1 MTLTNKEGWP
11 ACLSDL
17 CDCIKDAI
25 FICIFSVIV
34 IKFQCTGTSLS
45 EVLIFTSTNPQYED
59 RLFIELQVQYMK
71 ILSSEHGENMFF
83 TEIVFYIQNN
93 FCTQH
98 VLSTKKSF

>member
-34 IKFQCTGTSLS
+34 IKFQCKSQVKLILLETSFFFLANRPMNNKIGI
-45 EVLIFTSTNPQYED
+45 LLPK
-59 RLFIELQVQYMK
+59 LF
-71 ILSSEHGENMFF
+71 
-83 TEIVFYIQNN
+83 
-93 FCTQH
+93 
-98 VLSTKKSF
+98 